1 MPVLVNGND
10 EDDDDCDDNHD
21 DNDNDYDAA
30 GREAYGSGSAP
41 PLKCSRQKKGVDHR
55 KTLEYHWG
63 DGIVM
68 TMLWWRDFYKF

>member
-10 EDDDDCDDNHD
+10 EDDDDYDNQCDDNDDDCDDNHNDGD
-21 DNDNDYDAA
+21 DDYDAA

-55 KTLEYHWG
+55 KTLEYH
-63 DGIVM
+63 
-68 TMLWWRDFYKF
+68 

>member
-21 DNDNDYDAA
+21 DGDDDYGAA

-63 DGIVM
+63 DCIVM
-68 TMLWWRDFYKF
+68 MKP